1 MCNRIFILLLLFS
14 FNSLAQ
20 QNYSKQWGT
29 GGYRQVINFFNTEK
43 PSCVLVGNANI
54 SYFNILS
61 GISSICDTNGKF
73 LMMTDGVMLYNAKG
87 DTIKGGG
94 GNINNVC
101 YHKRNNFHN
110 GITNNSIIIPK
121 GNNQFY
127 IFYSAM
133 SEEKCTAYYP
143 PTILDTFNF
152 DEIRYSIV
160 DMNANNGDGAIIK
173 RNEQLIKT
181 ISPWVSQASITAT
194 RHANGRDWWVVKS
207 SALERRFKYIF
218 LVTPDTIVMHIQDMG
233 NAFNVGF
240 VFDYYGQNNFS
251 MDGSLY
257 AECSGNSPITIYDFD
272 RCSGMFSLKRVIEL
286 TPYKD
291 QTFDKYNDWSGV
303 CFSPNNKYLY
313 TCDQHH
319 MYQLNLAEPN
329 DSLAT
334 VKVSQFDTSANF
346 PSYSG
351 LQITPT
357 GVLYIGH
364 WNGISKD
371 INAIM
376 QPNEY
381 GLASAFKFD
390 YIRLL
395 SNTNEPP
402 NIPNYGLGALA
413 GSPCDTIRLKPNV
426 WLLYPNPANAT
437 IKLKVPITNKLQAVK
452 ITVYNMHG
460 QIVLDNNYT
469 LNLNYEITINTTAL
483 ANGLYYLKATSGG
496 ELFGGNF
503 LKE

>member
-1 MCNRIFILLLLFS
+1 MWNKSFALFLILLP
-14 FNSLAQ
+14 FNLLAQ
-20 QNYSKQWGT
+20 FNLGKQWGN
-29 GGYRQVINFFNTEK
+29 GGYRQIIDFYTSPK
-43 PSCVLVGNANI
+43 PSSILIGNAINP
-54 SYFNILS
+54 YFNIYS
-61 GISSICDTNGKF
+61 GISSICDSDGKF
-73 LMMTDGVMLYNAKG
+73 LFMTDGRKVYNAKG
-87 DTIKGGG
+87 DTIAGGG
-94 GNINNVC
+94 GAINNEIISKYLSVNS
-101 YHKRNNFHN
+101 NN
-110 GITNNSIIIPK
+110 TIIIPK
-121 GNNQFY
+121 GDNKY
-127 IFYSAM
+127 YVFYSTI
-133 SEEKCTAYYP
+133 SDSKCNAY
-143 PTILDTFNF
+143 LANSSDTFDF
-152 DEIRYSIV
+152 DEIRYTVV
-160 DMNANNGDGAIIK
+160 DMLAKNGEGQITIK
-173 RNEQLIKT
+173 NKLLKSVL
-181 ISPWVSQASITAT
+181 SPWVSQASITAT

-218 LVTPDTIVMHIQDMG
+218 LVTPDSIIMHIQDMG

-240 VFDYYGQNNFS
+240 VYDYYGQNNFS

-272 RCSGMFSLKRVIEL
+272 RCSGMFSLKRVIEP

-291 QTFDKYNDWSGV
+291 QTFDKYSDWSGV

-319 MYQLNLAEPN
+319 VYQLNLAEPN
-329 DSLAT
+329 DALAT
-334 VKVSQFDTSANF
+334 VKVSQFDTSSNF
-346 PSYSG
+346 PKYSG

-364 WNGISKD
+364 WNGVSKD

-395 SNTNEPP
+395 NNTNEPP
-402 NIPNYGLGALA
+402 NIPNYGLGALV
-413 GSPCDTIRLKPNV
+413 GSPCDTIRLKPNE
-426 WLLYPNPANAT
+426 WLLYPNPANAV

-469 LNLNYEITINTTAL
+469 LNLENEININTTAL
-483 ANGLYYLKATSGG
+483 ANGLY
-496 ELFGGNF
+496 N
-503 LKE
+503 

>member
-1 MCNRIFILLLLFS
+1 
-14 FNSLAQ
+14 
-20 QNYSKQWGT
+20 
-29 GGYRQVINFFNTEK
+29 
-43 PSCVLVGNANI
+43 
-54 SYFNILS
+54 
-61 GISSICDTNGKF
+61 
-73 LMMTDGVMLYNAKG
+73 VMLYNAKG

-133 SEEKCTAYYP
+133 SEEKCNAYYP

-152 DEIRYSIV
+152 DEIRYSLV
-160 DMNANNGDGAIIK
+160 DMNANNRDGEIIK
-173 RNEQLIKT
+173 RNVQLVKT
-181 ISPWVSQASITAT
+181 VSPWVSQASITAT

-218 LVTPDTIVMHIQDMG
+218 LVTPDTIIMHIQDMG
-233 NAFNVGF
+233 NVFNVGF

-272 RCSGMFSLKRVIEL
+272 RCSGMFSLNRVIEP

-291 QTFDKYNDWSGV
+291 QTFDNYSDWSGV

-319 MYQLNLAEPN
+319 VYQLNLAEPN
-329 DSLAT
+329 DALAT
-334 VKVSQFDTSANF
+334 IKVSQLDTSSNF
-346 PSYSG
+346 PKYSG

-364 WNGISKD
+364 WNGVSKD

-376 QPNEY
+376 KPDEY
-381 GLASAFKFD
+381 GLASEFKFD

-413 GSPCDTIRLKPNV
+413 GSPCDTIRIKPNT
-426 WLLYPNPANAT
+426 WLLYPNPANAV

-469 LNLNYEITINTTAL
+469 LNLDYEININTTAL
-483 ANGLYYLKATSGG
+483 ANGLYYLKAASGG
-496 ELFGGNF
+496 ELFGSKF